1 MSERQSPLLMTVLAI
16 GVALLYIPML
26 VMIGY
31 SFNSSPLVGVWGG
44 FSTHWYSALAG
55 NDQLKSAAWLSLR
68 VGFVAATA
76 AMVLG
81 TLAAV
86 ALVRFRSFH
95 GRLALTAM
103 VNAPLVMP
111 EIITGITQLL
121 LLISM
126 LHLLGWPH
134 RGFLTIV
141 LAHVT
146 FCTAYVTVT
155 VQSRLGTADRSLE
168 EAAMDLGAGPVRAFF
183 DTTLPIIAPAL
194 ASSWLLS
201 FTLSLDD
208 LVISSF
214 VSGPGASTLPMVIY
228 SKVKLGVSPDVN
240 ALATLI
246 IALVGTGVLIAGVL
260 MRRAERQRL
269 RDLQLAAQ

>member
-1 MSERQSPLLMTVLAI
+1 MSERLSPLLMTVLAI
-16 GVALLYIPML
+16 GIALLYVPML

-31 SFNSSPLVGVWGG
+31 SFNSSSLIGVWGG
-44 FSTHWYSALAG
+44 FSTRWYSALAG
-55 NDQLKSAAWLSLR
+55 NDQLMSAAWLSLR
-68 VGFVAATA
+68 VGFLAATA

-81 TLAAV
+81 TMAAV
-86 ALVRFRSFH
+86 ALVRFKSFR
-95 GRLALTAM
+95 GRLALTGM

-134 RGFLTIV
+134 RGFVTIV
-141 LAHVT
+141 LAHVA

-246 IALVGTGVLIAGVL
+246 IGLVGTGVLIAGVL
-260 MRRAERQRL
+260 MRRAERQRV

>member
-1 MSERQSPLLMTVLAI
+1 MSERQSPMLMTVLAI
-16 GVALLYIPML
+16 GIAILYIPML
-26 VMIGY
+26 VMMAY

-44 FSTHWYSALAG
+44 LSTRWYSALVG
-55 NDQLKSAAWLSLR
+55 NDQLMSAAWLSLR
-68 VGFVAATA
+68 VGFVAATS

-86 ALVRFRSFH
+86 ALVRFKSFH

-134 RGFLTIV
+134 RGFITIV
-141 LAHVT
+141 LAHVA

-260 MRRAERQRL
+260 MRRAERQRV

>member
-1 MSERQSPLLMTVLAI
+1 VNDRQSPLLMTVLAI
-16 GVALLYIPML
+16 GIAALYIPML

-31 SFNSSPLVGVWGG
+31 SFNSSPLVGIWGG
-44 FSTHWYSALAG
+44 FSTRWYAALAG
-55 NDQLKSAAWLSLR
+55 NDQLMSAAWLSLR

-81 TLAAV
+81 TLAAI
-86 ALVRFRSFH
+86 ALVRFKSFH

-134 RGFLTIV
+134 RGFITIV
-141 LAHVT
+141 LAHVA

-246 IALVGTGVLIAGVL
+246 IALVGSGVLVAGVL
-260 MRRAERQRL
+260 MRRAERQRV

>member
-1 MSERQSPLLMTVLAI
+1 VSERHSPVLMTVLAI
-16 GVALLYIPML
+16 GIAGLYIPML
-26 VMIGY
+26 VMMAY

-44 FSTHWYSALAG
+44 LSTRWYSALAG
-55 NDQLKSAAWLSLR
+55 NDQLMSAAWLSLR
-68 VGFVAATA
+68 VGFVAATS

-81 TLAAV
+81 TLAAI
-86 ALVRFRSFH
+86 ALVRFKSFH

-134 RGFLTIV
+134 RGFFTIV
-141 LAHVT
+141 LAHVA

-246 IALVGTGVLIAGVL
+246 IALVGTGVLVAGVL
-260 MRRAERQRL
+260 MRRAERQRR

>member
-1 MSERQSPLLMTVLAI
+1 VSDRQSPFLMTVLGIGIAI
-16 GVALLYIPML
+16 LYVPML
-26 VMIGY
+26 VMIAF
-31 SFNSSPLVGVWGG
+31 SFNSSPLVGLWGG
-44 FSTHWYSALAG
+44 FSARWYTALAA
-55 NDQLKSAAWLSLR
+55 NDQLMAAAWLSLR
-68 VGFVAATA
+68 VGVVAATA

-81 TLAAV
+81 TLAAI
-86 ALVRFRSFH
+86 ALVRFQSFR

-134 RGFLTIV
+134 RGFVTIV
-141 LAHVT
+141 LAHVA

-168 EAAMDLGAGPVRAFF
+168 EAAMDLGAGPVRAFI

-246 IALVGTGVLIAGVL
+246 IALVGSGVLIAGVL
-260 MRRAERQRL
+260 MRRAERQRV
-269 RDLQLAAQ
+269 RDLQLAAE

>member
-1 MSERQSPLLMTVLAI
+1 MSDRQSPMLMTILAI
-16 GVALLYIPML
+16 GIAMLYIPML

-31 SFNSSPLVGVWGG
+31 SFNTSPLVGVWGG
-44 FSTHWYSALAG
+44 FSTRWYAALAG
-55 NDQLKSAAWLSLR
+55 NDQLMSAAWLSLR
-68 VGFVAATA
+68 VGFVAATG

-81 TLAAV
+81 TLAAI
-86 ALVRFRSFH
+86 ALVRFKSFQ

-134 RGFLTIV
+134 RGFVTIV
-141 LAHVT
+141 LAHVA

-168 EAAMDLGAGPVRAFF
+168 EAAMDLGAGPVRAFI

-246 IALVGTGVLIAGVL
+246 IALVGSGVLVAGVL
-260 MRRAERQRL
+260 MRRAERQRV

>member
-1 MSERQSPLLMTVLAI
+1 VSERPPGMLMTVLGI
-16 GVALLYIPML
+16 GVALLYVPLL

-31 SFNSSPLVGVWGG
+31 SFNASPLVGIWGG
-44 FSTHWYSALAG
+44 FSTHWYRELLDNA
-55 NDQLKSAAWLSLR
+55 QLISAAWLSLR
-68 VGFVAATA
+68 IGFMAATA
-76 AMVLG
+76 AVLLG
-81 TLAAV
+81 TLAAI
-86 ALVRFRSFH
+86 ALVRFRQFH
-95 GRLALTAM
+95 GRFLLTAM

-126 LHLLGWPH
+126 LHLFGWPH

-146 FCTAYVTVT
+146 FCTAYVTIT

-168 EAAMDLGAGPVRAFF
+168 EAAMDLGSGPVRAFI

-214 VSGPGASTLPMVIY
+214 VSGPGASTLPMVIF
-228 SKVKLGVSPDVN
+228 SKVKLGVSPDIN

-246 IALVGTGVLIAGVL
+246 IAIVGVGVLVAGVL
-260 MRRAERQRL
+260 MRRADQRHQ

>member
-16 GVALLYIPML
+16 GIALLYIPML

-31 SFNSSPLVGVWGG
+31 SFNSSSLIGVWGG
-44 FSTHWYSALAG
+44 FSTRWYSALAG
-55 NDQLKSAAWLSLR
+55 NDQLMSAAWLSLR

-81 TLAAV
+81 TMAAV
-86 ALVRFRSFH
+86 ALVRFKSFH
-95 GRLALTAM
+95 GRLALTGM

-141 LAHVT
+141 LAHVA
-146 FCTAYVTVT
+146 FCTAYVTIT

-194 ASSWLLS
+194 ASGWLLS

-208 LVISSF
+208 LVPARAQSR
-214 VSGPGASTLPMVIY
+214 VS
-228 SKVKLGVSPDVN
+228 
-240 ALATLI
+240 
-246 IALVGTGVLIAGVL
+246 
-260 MRRAERQRL
+260 
-269 RDLQLAAQ
+269 